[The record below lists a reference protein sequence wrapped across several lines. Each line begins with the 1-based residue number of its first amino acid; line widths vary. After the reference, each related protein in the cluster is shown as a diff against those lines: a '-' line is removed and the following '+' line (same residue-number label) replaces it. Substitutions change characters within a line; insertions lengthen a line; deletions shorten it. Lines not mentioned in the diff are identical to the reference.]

1 MKNNIFK
8 AVFAVLAAAAVL
20 VGCTAKQTPSAPKAT
35 LTADASFVNGSAN
48 LTVALSEASSSEVT
62 VTLAVSGTLPE
73 ANLTWNPVVKIAA
86 GSKQAS
92 VPVTA
97 KADGLEAGTYA
108 AKFSIKAASGAEVGS
123 PAEASV
129 NLTVEAKPEDV
140 VPEVSISKYDDA
152 FTDGKATIT
161 LALSV
166 AASADVKVNFALGT
180 EVEEGSVIAADALTF
195 ENPATI
201 KAGETSKV
209 VEISLD
215 LAKIAA
221 GTNWAIISIENAE
234 GATVGKKN
242 IAYIEAEGSLRV
254 FESTTFTVEYYG
266 NYDYTYQD
274 GSVETLDAIMVY
286 GIGNQPFIMNYYT
299 KGTVASALGS
309 DEAYVEYMYEN
320 INNAIAQGA
329 TADDLDVVVNTGTEP
344 DYGILFNLFDPGEY
358 EVYVLACDENG
369 VLTGEYATS
378 TFEVTDPEEATEAYT
393 AWVGAWKAGDLVF
406 YIQPKW
412 NNKSFD
418 MYGFEPIGEDG
429 SVSMNPVTVD
439 YDAENDLLALSFGM
453 VDSGSKWGY
462 YMAGIDNNNYVATG
476 GYTKPGTEAEE
487 DEDEVLATIANKEG
501 TIQIAGHT
509 TYFTYQGTDYVS
521 TPQEI
526 GIYGYNQTDGW
537 ARFTDMNYLTLPAE
551 FVKQKAGAPQRLKVS
566 SLSLEQKLAHKA
578 SFVPAEKPVANKSYR
593 QF

>member
-129 NLTVEAKPEDV
+129 NLTVEAKPEEV

-161 LALSV
+161 LALSA

-242 IAYIEAEGSLRV
+242 IAYIEAEGSLQVILMEDWKVEYYGHYDYTFQDGSVRTFDAILFSGMGRTPFV
-254 FESTTFTVEYYG
+254 YDIYSAGTLEYNKMTPVDYVKYKYDRCNTLIGQGYTADDLGVIVPEEEDGYGDLITLLDPGDYELVMMGCTEGGVITGGYTYYTFTVEDPNEASDAYLAWIGKWTIGADTYYI
-266 NYDYTYQD
+266 D
-274 GSVETLDAIMVY
+274 
-286 GIGNQPFIMNYYT
+286 
-299 KGTVASALGS
+299 
-309 DEAYVEYMYEN
+309 
-320 INNAIAQGA
+320 
-329 TADDLDVVVNTGTEP
+329 
-344 DYGILFNLFDPGEY
+344 
-358 EVYVLACDENG
+358 
-369 VLTGEYATS
+369 
-378 TFEVTDPEEATEAYT
+378 
-393 AWVGAWKAGDLVF
+393 
-406 YIQPKW
+406 PKW
-412 NNKSFD
+412 NNESFNI
-418 MYGFEPIGEDG
+418 YGFDPDFDFPATLI
-429 SVSMNPVTVD
+429 
-439 YDAENDLLALSFGM
+439 YDAENDLIKFCYSEEQYNSSMYLLFMGLQM
-453 VDSGSKWGY
+453 EGENGYLVWG
-462 YMAGIDNNNYVATG
+462 
-476 GYTKPGTEAEE
+476 
-487 DEDEVLATIANKEG
+487 DEDNDDMFALMKKDGDAVVIDGIAYTQTYNDG
-501 TIQIAGHT
+501 TTSDLQANRIGYLLYDT
-509 TYFTYQGTDYVS
+509 SDSKVYLLTSWDYKY
-521 TPQEI
+521 I
-526 GIYGYNQTDGW
+526 D
-537 ARFTDMNYLTLPAE
+537 LPASP
-551 FVKQKAGAPQRLKVS
+551 VLSSTAPAAK
-566 SLSLEQKLAHKA
+566 KII
-578 SFVPAEKPVANKSYR
+578 NKSNLESSRIERKPIYSKVTPER
-593 QF
+593 VRFVSK